1 MMTNNTNI
9 TIDASKLTGAELIA
23 LATKQYGAEAVDAQL
38 RLEATAK
45 HKVAQDILDSYDNPK
60 VDLSATKVG
69 GFYVAHQ
76 VNEVTQIILEV
87 INSVK
92 DKKAG
97 VIPRWHAGITV
108 LLEAYRKATDKRKV
122 EKDVSKLI
130 ALAIVNSFIN
140 NLHVPVAID
149 NHRIDVLK
157 DISDELN
164 FLDYIKHYAKS
175 PVGVKLGLS
184 YRIDASYKHDYI
196 VACCKKDGY
205 KRTSYNTNKDIKD
218 AIAYIITAVI
228 SKSAYWCLASDEN
241 METAKN
247 KAPMQVV
254 APTDAF
260 LKTWVQATKQ
270 QAALTYRYVPTI
282 IPPLPWSSF
291 HIGGYWGELADGCS
305 MMRLHANN
313 SYALEYIQELDSFD
327 LSKVY
332 RAINVVQGTAWRI
345 NTRVYKILKQLVA
358 EDSGR
363 GHLPRQVDD
372 DDKPIKPQWDSATDA
387 VKKAYKAANMR
398 WHQKHNKRVG
408 HRSRLETMI
417 STFDILVNYPKH
429 YYPCNLDF
437 RGRLYYIPSINPQGD
452 DCVRGCIEM
461 VDAPPCK
468 DMQDIVMLAR
478 QVAYAY
484 GYDKASYADRY
495 NWVIDN
501 SADIVAT
508 AKDPLNNNRWEYEY
522 DGTSHNKKAWQA
534 LSASMAWAD
543 WIEWRDSHNGD
554 PAGFICH
561 LPCAMDGTCSGTQH
575 YSAMLR
581 DPIGAQNVSL
591 APADKP
597 SDIYQLVADKVI
609 PMLQKD
615 AVNGTGDETVNDKI
629 KYGTRTLAQI
639 WLTFGINRK
648 ICKRPTMTLAYGA
661 TLRGYAEQIKT
672 DTIDPYILDNPEQT
686 LVNDSNKM
694 QLCNYLAAVIKA
706 AVDDT
711 VIAARQGMD
720 WLQEVAKMV
729 AKSGNIVSWIT
740 PMGLPIKQIYLK
752 YKSTNY
758 QLSCQGKR
766 VRVYDNTCTGQI
778 DNEAQR
784 AGIAPNFIHSLD
796 AAHMMATVNMCRDAG
811 ITGIMTV
818 HDSFAVPC
826 SQATILYRVLR
837 EAFVTQYKGKHLLD
851 DLREYLA
858 PLADDDLPTP
868 PEQGTFDLDEILKSE
883 YVFS

>member
-1 MMTNNTNI
+1 MTNNTI
-9 TIDASKLTGAELIA
+9 TQDTTKMTGAELIA
-23 LATKQYGAEAVDAQL
+23 LAIQQYGAEAVDAQL
-38 RLEATAK
+38 LLEATAK
-45 HKVAQDILDSYDNPK
+45 HKVAQDILEQYDNPK

-69 GFYVAHQ
+69 GYYVAQ
-76 VNEVTQIILEV
+76 QIKDVTAIILD
-87 INSVK
+87 IIMSVK
-92 DKKAG
+92 AKKSGA
-97 VIPRWHAGITV
+97 VPQWHAGISV

-122 EKDVSKLI
+122 EKEVAKLI
-130 ALAIVNSFIN
+130 ALAVVNSLIN

-149 NHRIDVLK
+149 NHRIAILK

-164 FLDYIKHYAKS
+164 FMDYIRHYAKA

-184 YRIDASYKHDYI
+184 YRIGATYKHDYI

-205 KRTSYNTNKDIKD
+205 KRTAYSTNKDIKN
-218 AIAYIITAVI
+218 AIAYIITAVVTKSPYWSLEADDSTAT
-228 SKSAYWCLASDEN
+228 SKN
-241 METAKN
+241 R
-247 KAPMQVV
+247 APMQIVK
-254 APTDAF
+254 PTAAF
-260 LKTWVQATKQ
+260 LKAWAHATQQQAT
-270 QAALTYRYVPTI
+270 LTYRYIPTI

-291 HIGGYWGELADGCS
+291 HMGGYWGELADGCN

-313 SYALEYIQELDSFD
+313 SYALEYIQELDSLD
-327 LSKVY
+327 LSRVY
-332 RAINVVQGTAWRI
+332 RAINVVQGTAWRV
-345 NTRVYKILKQLVA
+345 NTRVYNILKQLVS

-363 GHLPRQVDD
+363 GHLPRQIDD
-372 DDKPIKPQWDSATDA
+372 DDKPIKPQWDTASED
-387 VKKAYKAANMR
+387 VKKAYKASNTR
-398 WHQKHNKRVG
+398 WFQKHNKRVG

-417 STFDILVNYPKH
+417 STFDILKQYPKH

-452 DCVRGCIEM
+452 DCVRGCLEM

-468 DMQDIVMLAR
+468 DAKDIEMLAR

-484 GYDKASYADRY
+484 GYDKVSYENRY
-495 NWVIDN
+495 KWVLEHT
-501 SADIVAT
+501 AEIVAT

-522 DGTSHNKKAWQA
+522 DGAAKNKKAWQA
-534 LSASMAWAD
+534 LAASMAWAD
-543 WIEWRDSHNGD
+543 WIEWRESHNGD
-554 PAGFICH
+554 PAGFISH

-581 DPIGAQNVSL
+581 DPVGAQNVSL

-597 SDIYQLVADKVI
+597 SDIYQLVADKVM

-615 AVNGTGDETVNDKI
+615 AVNGTGDELAGEKI

-639 WLTFGINRK
+639 WLTFGITRK

-672 DTIDPYILDNPEQT
+672 DTLDPYILDNPEQT

-694 QLCNYLAAVIKA
+694 QLCNYLAVIIKA

-711 VIAARQGMD
+711 VIAARKGMD
-720 WLQEVAKMV
+720 WLQATAKIV

-752 YKSTNY
+752 YTSTNY

-796 AAHMMATVNMCRDAG
+796 AAHMMATVNMCRDEG

-826 SQATILYRVLR
+826 SQASILYKVLR
-837 EAFVTQYKGKHLLD
+837 EAFVNQYKGKHLLD
-851 DLREYLA
+851 DLRDYLA
-858 PLADDDLPTP
+858 PLADDELTP
-868 PEQGTFDLDEILKSE
+868 PPDQGDFDLDLILKSE